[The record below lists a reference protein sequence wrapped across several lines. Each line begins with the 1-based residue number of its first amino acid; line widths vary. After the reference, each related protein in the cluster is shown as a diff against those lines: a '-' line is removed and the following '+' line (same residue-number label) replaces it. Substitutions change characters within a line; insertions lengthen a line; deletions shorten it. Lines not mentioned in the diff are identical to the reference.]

1 MAAEAALQI
10 GQTADADKY
19 LNAVR
24 MRADKTAEEVTA
36 THELIM
42 TERHKE
48 FIGEGH
54 RFFDVMRT
62 NGQIVRDMSVDV
74 RDYDGD
80 PKRVIDWNEHTIVLP
95 ISDTEF
101 TVHPKLQQNPG
112 Y

>member
-36 THELIM
+36 TQDLIM
-42 TERHKE
+42 LERHKE

-54 RFFDVMRT
+54 RSFDVMRT
-62 NGQIVRDMSVDV
+62 NGQIIRDMSVDI
-74 RDYDGD
+74 RDYDE
-80 PKRVIDWNEHTIVLP
+80 RVIDWNNHLIVLP